1 MLAPV
6 GMRCLIVDD
15 SAGFRQAARALLEQE
30 GMTVVGVAATCEDA
44 VRLAIELRPD
54 VTLVDIDL
62 GGSSGCDLARRLAD
76 EAGGAAGRVIL
87 ISAHAEEEFADL
99 IEASPAAGFLPKPA
113 LCADAI
119 RDLISGGSAGPGVGG
134 PGAGGS
140 GAGGSE
146 AGGSEAGGSEAGG
159 PGIGG
164 SEAGGPGIGG
174 PGATGPRG
182 TL

>member
-30 GMTVVGVAATCEDA
+30 GMVVVGDAATCEDA
-44 VRLAIELRPD
+44 VRRAIELRPD

-76 EAGGAAGRVIL
+76 EAGGAAGCVIL
-87 ISAHAEEEFADL
+87 ISAHAGEEFADL

-119 RDLISGGSAGPGVGG
+119 RDLMPGGSAGPRAGGHGAGGG

-140 GAGGSE
+140 GAGGHG
-146 AGGSEAGGSEAGG
+146 AGGSGAGGSGTGG
-159 PGIGG
+159 R
-164 SEAGGPGIGG
+164 
-174 PGATGPRG
+174 GATGPRG